1 MNQQKD
7 IIRDAR
13 GFGYAENAAAWSAA
27 YVRYVRSDNSCT
39 DSGKQLF
46 SEYLTGIVRT
56 GDIVLCRIRY
66 LVFPSVYQ
74 I

>member
-13 GFGYAENAAAWSAA
+13 VLARRKCCCLQSAA

-46 SEYLTGIVRT
+46 SEYLTGIVCT